1 MVPPKVARPISFTS
15 LRTLALILAL
25 AICSAAPAQD
35 FIRGEANGNGSVA
48 IEDVI
53 YLMNYFYESGLAPV
67 NACGAFTF
75 DLADINDNEYLT
87 IADPLRLAEALF
99 LGGSIPAPYPTCG
112 PDPSN
117 QTNGFDVI
125 DTAYKVRLLGPF
137 DGIDTS
143 GGNPQ
148 RTAGF
153 EVGINVPS
161 AVRAVELYFQY
172 DPAELSNPRYQGVH
186 PLTIGEVAFGVI
198 RLTLQGAFSP
208 LDVHP
213 GLNRLGEIVFDV
225 APGVLAPQL
234 DWVPVFSAAFFRRA
248 TIVDDV
254 LEDHHPEFIAVD
266 ASVFIRGDLDANGIR
281 NVQDLIIWLVTYTTG
296 SPQPVSLCDLGP
308 SEAADVNDNEFL
320 TVADFLL
327 LGVQLFCGGTA
338 EIPTPNYCGVDPGS
352 EMDDFDLV
360 DPAYSVR
367 AERFTLIGAGP
378 VERDVEIP
386 LWILTPEPV
395 RGVEFTLDLG
405 TPNLTLDSPFFEP
418 AGTLV
423 DPVSANRQE
432 GSLLHVVIASTC
444 SSIIEGS
451 AEWQELGILKL
462 HLAGVVLPNP
472 IQWLPDATLGTSEYR
487 ASVVTADFRDHHPLL
502 LAGERI
508 FQRGNSNNGGVS
520 TPVDI
525 GDAIWMLSYL
535 SGTGAHPPCL
545 DAGDAN
551 DDGKLDFA
559 DPIYIL
565 GYLTGMLP
573 PMPTPFPACDYELDI
588 DELDCQDY
596 DCI

>member
-444 SSIIEGS
+444 SSIIEGECRVARAGDPEAAPRRS
-451 AEWQELGILKL
+451 RAAE
-462 HLAGVVLPNP
+462 
-472 IQWLPDATLGTSEYR
+472 PDPVAPR
-487 ASVVTADFRDHHPLL
+487 CDARDF
-502 LAGERI
+502 
-508 FQRGNSNNGGVS
+508 GVS
-520 TPVDI
+520 RLGGHRGLPRSPSTP
-525 GDAIWMLSYL
+525 ARRR
-535 SGTGAHPPCL
+535 AHFPAREFEQRRSLHAGRHRGCDL
-545 DAGDAN
+545 DAELPLGDRSSPSLPRCGGCERRRQARLRRPDLHPRLSHRN
-551 DDGKLDFA
+551 APA
-559 DPIYIL
+559 DADAVPCVRL
-565 GYLTGMLP
+565 R
-573 PMPTPFPACDYELDI
+573 ARHR
-588 DELDCQDY
+588 
-596 DCI
+596 